1 MTQSNNNSLKQ
12 SFFQNKLD
20 DFSDIWLEAL
30 QGSVTGIWDRN
41 VVTGEIRYSSSWFS
55 ILGFEDMPPSNQIEE
70 SYGRVHP
77 DDLDYVKAQ
86 IQAHFEQ
93 KTPIYEV
100 KHRLRHKD
108 GRYVWVLSR
117 GKVINR
123 DANGCPLRMAGTT
136 TDISALKESED
147 NYRHMVELHPQIP
160 WVAASDGGVLDVGPQ
175 WSVLTGVP
183 QKEAAPDGWIESV
196 HPQDRAGIEH
206 AWKHCLGTGDR
217 LDAEY
222 RLRRHDGSYAWI
234 RARAAARRNPGG
246 QIIRWYG
253 TLEDVSD
260 RYAAEEARR
269 SSDALASRILEM
281 TGDAVIV
288 CNRNGKITFFNSKAT
303 AVLGQNTTQIGDCI
317 RNLFTEIHGVE
328 IRDAIDRAIGAGK
341 AAHFEYFWPLADM
354 WLDVRLYVG
363 VDDISLFLRNIS
375 EQHIAQKELLHA
387 ASHDLMTGA
396 INRSTLFA
404 RLHEALTRQTPE
416 NMVALHCLDVDYFK
430 GINDKYG
437 HPVGDKLLKQ
447 IVSRLLSHLRRNDLL
462 ARSGGDEFLIMQ
474 TAIRTSA
481 DAIQLAER
489 LNAAMQATFNVD
501 GISIK
506 ASLSIGIAISNL
518 SSTNGDSLYQQ
529 ADHAL
534 YEVKKQSRG
543 AYRVFHS
550 EMQSVLDKTSHLHM
564 DFISAFAGDEFFLEF
579 QPIIQLSNRCV
590 VGAEALIRWNHPQR
604 GLISPT
610 EFIPVAEESGLITR
624 LGTWVLHRACEAAH
638 QWPETVKVSVNVSP
652 RQFELD
658 DVYRMVSSVLLTS
671 GLPAN
676 RLKLEITE
684 SVLLSQNSP
693 NLQTLQDLRDLGITI
708 VLDDFGTGYASLSY
722 LDMFKFDFIKID
734 KSFVSRICDP
744 EDRHHVFEAVMG
756 MAKALETPVTA
767 EGIETSAQL
776 KYVQSL
782 GCDFVQGFYFA
793 KPMKS
798 DQLLKFMSSPLP
810 AVI

>member
-1 MTQSNNNSLKQ
+1 MTQSDDNSPNRP
-12 SFFQNKLD
+12 FFYNKLD

-55 ILGFEDMPPSNQIEE
+55 ILGFKDMPTSNKIEE

-93 KTPIYEV
+93 ITDTYEV

-108 GRYVWVLSR
+108 GHYVWVLSR

-123 DANGCPLRMAGTT
+123 DGDGRPLRMVGTT

-160 WVAASDGGVLDVGPQ
+160 WVAAPDGSVLDVGPQ
-175 WSVLTGVP
+175 WFVLTGVRR
-183 QKEAAPDGWIESV
+183 KEAAPGGWIEAV
-196 HPQDRAGIEH
+196 HPQDQSRIEH
-206 AWKHCLGTGDR
+206 AWKHSLGTGDR

-222 RLRRHDGSYAWI
+222 RLRRHDGGYAWI
-234 RARAAARRNPGG
+234 RARAAARRSPEG

-269 SSDALASRILEM
+269 SSDALASRVLET

-288 CNRNGKITFFNSKAT
+288 CNRNGKITFFNSKAV
-303 AVLGQNTTQIGDCI
+303 ALLGQNTAKIGDCI
-317 RNLFTEIHGVE
+317 RNLFTEIHGAE
-328 IRDAIDRAIGAGK
+328 IRDALDRAMGAGE

-354 WLDVRLYVG
+354 WLDVHLYSG
-363 VDDISLFLRNIS
+363 VDDVSLFLRNIS
-375 EQHIAQKELLHA
+375 EQHIIQKELLHA

-396 INRSTLFA
+396 INRTTLFTK
-404 RLHEALTRQTPE
+404 LHDTLTRQTPE
-416 NMVALHCLDVDYFK
+416 NMVALLCLDVDYFK
-430 GINDKYG
+430 DINDKYG
-437 HPVGDKLLKQ
+437 HPVGDSLLKL
-447 IVSRLLSHLRRNDLL
+447 IVNRLLSHLRRSDLL
-462 ARSGGDEFLIMQ
+462 ARSGGDEFLIMLPDV
-474 TAIRTSA
+474 RTSA

-489 LNAAMQATFNVD
+489 LNTAMQVAFDVD
-501 GISIK
+501 GISIR
-506 ASLSIGIAISNL
+506 ASLSIGIAFSNL
-518 SSTNGDSLYQQ
+518 GSTNSDSLYQQ
-529 ADHAL
+529 ADRAL
-534 YEVKKQSRG
+534 YEAKKQARG
-543 AYRVFHS
+543 AYRVFRQ
-550 EMQSVLDKTSHLHM
+550 EMQNLLDKTSHLHM
-564 DFISAFAGDEFFLEF
+564 DLISALAGDEFFLEF
-579 QPIIQLSNRCV
+579 QPIIQLSKRCI
-590 VGAEALIRWNHPQR
+590 VGVEALIRWNHPTR
-604 GLISPT
+604 GMISPA
-610 EFIPVAEESGLITR
+610 EFIPVAEESGLITK
-624 LGTWVLHRACEAAH
+624 LGAWVLRRACEAAH
-638 QWPETVKVSVNVSP
+638 QWPETVKVSVNISP

-671 GLPAN
+671 GLPAK

-693 NLQTLQDLRDLGITI
+693 NLQTLQDLRDLDITL
-708 VLDDFGTGYASLSY
+708 VLDDFGIGYASLSY

-734 KSFVSRICDP
+734 KSFVSRISNP

-756 MAKALETPVTA
+756 MAKALEMPVTA

-793 KPMKS
+793 KPMTS
-798 DQLLKFMSSPLP
+798 TQLLQFMSSPLP